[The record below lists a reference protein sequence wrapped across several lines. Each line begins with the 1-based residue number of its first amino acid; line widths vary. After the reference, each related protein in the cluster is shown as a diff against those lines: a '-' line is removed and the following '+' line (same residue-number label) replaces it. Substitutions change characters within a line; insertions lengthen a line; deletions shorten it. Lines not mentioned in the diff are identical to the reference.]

1 MTITGNK
8 NKTLKPQGNRI
19 FSSRHVLKTYTGYSG
34 FPHVL
39 EILEVLEMHWALE
52 YLLAYGF
59 W

>member
-1 MTITGNK
+1 MIITVNM

-19 FSSRHVLKTYTGYSG
+19 FSSRHVLNTQTGYSG
-34 FPHVL
+34 FPDVL
-39 EILEVLEMHWALE
+39 EILEVLEIHWALE

>member
-1 MTITGNK
+1 MIITGNM

-19 FSSRHVLKTYTGYSG
+19 FSSRHVLKTKTGYSG
-34 FPHVL
+34 FRHVL
-39 EILEVLEMHWALE
+39 EILEVLEIHWALE